1 MILKPSFSGFSIY
14 IIEKIIHST
23 NGCMAGGGGCTA
35 GGCGCG
41 CTANSGCCMG
51 VSTTLGFL
59 IYIFLVIY
67 LSLYLIYYINLFEII

>member
-23 NGCMAGGGGCTA
+23 NGCMAGGGG
-35 GGCGCG
+35 GGCG

>member
-23 NGCMAGGGGCTA
+23 NGCTA
-35 GGCGCG
+35 GGCG